1 MYILKKKL
9 VHVNSNRLTV
19 KMEGC
24 VADCVCVMGG
34 GLIVIDLIFKCIF
47 QAKSQ
52 FSIKKD

>member
-52 FSIKKD
+52 FSIKND